1 MRSKTKRPAVL
12 ALAGAAVIALAAPQA
27 SGAASSYPRPPE
39 ARSFGTSDGGWHA
52 FTSFAGTCIP
62 NVTCPTVTNDYAANG
77 GTGGQS
83 DGYLRTTIGSLSGVA
98 TTSRAIYQSPAFI
111 YRGAGGQQ
119 PTDLSFGVARRSS
132 LGQLLAVQGNS
143 ANYSVDLV
151 DITQGGSATHLIHNK
166 AIGAQN
172 SWVAESVSPTPG
184 SLTVGDRYRVRI
196 RSVFV
201 TGVQVVPG
209 GSVGYDDVVLRAKV
223 RAHGHHPGG
232 GGNPRLRHQVS
243 RGIGVA
249 HLTRHG
255 LTFKA
260 SCPGSARPHKCA
272 MKLSARLNKNGP
284 RITNTRKAR
293 LGAAKTRRI
302 RLHLKHGYAKRVHH
316 RKRILIKARV
326 KVGQQH
332 VNVIK
337 SVRIV
342 KH

>member
-1 MRSKTKRPAVL
+1 
-12 ALAGAAVIALAAPQA
+12 
-27 SGAASSYPRPPE
+27 
-39 ARSFGTSDGGWHA
+39 
-52 FTSFAGTCIP
+52 
-62 NVTCPTVTNDYAANG
+62 
-77 GTGGQS
+77 
-83 DGYLRTTIGSLSGVA
+83 
-98 TTSRAIYQSPAFI
+98 
-111 YRGAGGQQ
+111 
-119 PTDLSFGVARRSS
+119 
-132 LGQLLAVQGNS
+132 
-143 ANYSVDLV
+143 
-151 DITQGGSATHLIHNK
+151 
-166 AIGAQN
+166 
-172 SWVAESVSPTPG
+172 
-184 SLTVGDRYRVRI
+184 
-196 RSVFV
+196 VFV

-223 RAHGHHPGG
+223 RGHGHHHGG
-232 GGNPRLRHQVS
+232 SGNRRLRHQVS

-272 MKLSARLNKNGP
+272 MKLSARLSKKGP